1 VVAVGAAIQAHNL
14 VSAMEGIASG
24 NNSLLIDV
32 TPQSLGI
39 ITVGGYM
46 DTLIDR
52 NTAIPVGHT
61 KMFSTS
67 VDEQSEVK
75 IEVYQGEGRM
85 AFDNEKLGEFILEGI
100 RPAARGEVRI
110 AVSFEIDAD
119 GIVAV
124 TAEDPDTGQEA
135 SIRLEASSGL
145 TAEEVSDMRF
155 DGDDDLEF

>member
-1 VVAVGAAIQAHNL
+1 MGGDAT
-14 VSAMEGIASG
+14 G

-52 NTAIPVGHT
+52 NSAIPVGHT

-67 VDEQSEVK
+67 VDDQTEVK

-85 AFDNEKLGEFILEGI
+85 AFDNEKLGEFILDGL

-110 AVSFEIDAD
+110 AVSFEIDAN
-119 GIVAV
+119 GIVNV
-124 TAEDPDTGQEA
+124 SAEDPDTGIES

-145 TAEEVSDMRF
+145 TQDEVEEMRF